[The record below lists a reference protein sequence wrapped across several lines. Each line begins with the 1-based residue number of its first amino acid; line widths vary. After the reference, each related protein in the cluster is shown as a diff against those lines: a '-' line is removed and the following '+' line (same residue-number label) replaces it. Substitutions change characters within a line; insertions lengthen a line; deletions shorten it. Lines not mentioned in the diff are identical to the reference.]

1 MTMKMKEKIDCCGS
15 NFETN
20 NVSFLGLLTLS
31 VPIALFSMIVI
42 IVLLPFSFLQS
53 SKDIKRQT
61 VRVLFA
67 NSSLIERQNLLQNL
81 RCNFSVL
88 LSKLSTSLSNK
99 VYYYFNHMI
108 LFFIWFLLIVGVSFF
123 V

>member
-1 MTMKMKEKIDCCGS
+1 MTMKIKEKIDCCGS

-31 VPIALFSMIVI
+31 VPIAFLSTIVVI
-42 IVLLPFSFLQS
+42 ILLPFSFFQVC
-53 SKDIKRQT
+53 KDLKRQT

-67 NSSLIERQNLLQNL
+67 NSSLIEKQNLLQNL
-81 RCNFSVL
+81 RCNITVL
-88 LSKLSTSLSNK
+88 LSKLSTPLSNK
-99 VYYYFNHMI
+99 VYYFFNHMI
-108 LFFIWFLLIVGVSFF
+108 LFFIWSLLIVGVYSF